1 MLRQDLTNR
10 RHEFSSPLKLFVQ
23 EMHTLSPDC
32 RDFYRRII
40 AQSGGLLRLHAAVG
54 EMGTNTHKLAAL
66 WFELDSVETAK

>member
-1 MLRQDLTNR
+1 
-10 RHEFSSPLKLFVQ
+10 
-23 EMHTLSPDC
+23 MHTLSPDC